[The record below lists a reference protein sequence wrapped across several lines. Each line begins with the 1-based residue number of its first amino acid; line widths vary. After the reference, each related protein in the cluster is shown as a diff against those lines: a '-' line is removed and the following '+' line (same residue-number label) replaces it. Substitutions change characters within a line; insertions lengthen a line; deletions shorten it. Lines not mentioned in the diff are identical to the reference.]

1 MARDRGPTSFLL
13 PTDWSERE
21 LHMVTKRMPTVIT
34 DRTRI
39 VRFLPDA
46 QQDGGHSP
54 KTHGPV
60 PFSALVFIAATLVV
74 SNTTRFHS

>member
-1 MARDRGPTSFLL
+1 MARDRGPPSFLL

-21 LHMVTKRMPTVIT
+21 LHMVTKRMPTVST
-34 DRTRI
+34 DRTGI
-39 VRFLPDA
+39 VKFLPDA

-54 KTHGPV
+54 ETHGLV
-60 PFSALVFIAATLVV
+60 LFSALVFIAATLVV